1 MDNRTLDWQAADF
14 SADAERRADGSILL
28 RPRAKLGPYPAR
40 LTDAVEHWAGIAPER
55 TMVARR
61 DASGAWVRV
70 NYGEA
75 SAQMRQL
82 AAGLL
87 RFDLSPE
94 RPLVVISGN
103 SIEHLLLALA
113 AMCIGVPYCP
123 ISPAYSQA
131 SSDLSKLRAAV
142 ELLTPGLVA
151 AFGPGPYSRAIV
163 ATIPEAVAL
172 VGDMLAIPHRNV
184 LSFEALAASDPAGVD
199 EARARTGP
207 ETIAKFLLTSGSTGP
222 PKAVITTHRMMCSN
236 QAMQRHAMPF
246 LLTEPPVLVD
256 WLPWNHVFGGSNNV
270 NLILC
275 NGGSLYI
282 DDGRPTPAGFA
293 ETVRNLG
300 EIAPTLYLNVP
311 KGFDML
317 VVHLQ
322 RDAELRTKFYS
333 RLCAC
338 FYAGAGLL
346 QTTWD
351 ALEGLAMS
359 ARGFRVPILSGLGV
373 TETAP
378 SITFT
383 TPDAN
388 RAGVIGLPGPGS
400 IVKLAPVAGKLE
412 MRVKGPNVMPGYWRQ
427 PELTA
432 KAFDEEGY
440 YRLGDAVR
448 LIDPQDPRRGLV
460 FDGRIAEDFK
470 LGTGTWVSVGPLRTS
485 LLAAMAP
492 LASDVVI
499 AGLNQDYIGVLIFP
513 DLRACSALVG
523 VTRTPDA
530 AALVNEPQLIKE
542 FAQRLHA
549 HAQAHQASSTRVER
563 FVLLAEPPMLDRG
576 EITDKGSINQRAVLQ
591 HRHRRVEE
599 LYQSEPPAHVIHVC

>member
-1 MDNRTLDWQAADF
+1 MGERALDWRAADF

-28 RPRAKLGPYPAR
+28 QPRAKLGPYPER
-40 LTDAVEHWAGIAPER
+40 LTDAVEQWANVAPER

-61 DASGAWVRV
+61 DSSGAWVRV
-70 NYGEA
+70 TYGEA
-75 SAQMRQL
+75 AARVRQL

-87 RFDLSPE
+87 RYDLSPE
-94 RPLVVISGN
+94 RPLAVVSGN

-113 AMCIGVPYCP
+113 AMYIGVPYCP

-131 SSDLSKLRAAV
+131 SSDLSKLRAVV

-151 AFGPGPYSRAIV
+151 AFGPGPYARAIA
-163 ATIPEAVAL
+163 ATVPEAVAL
-172 VGDMLAIPHRNV
+172 IGDGIVIPNREVLA
-184 LSFEALAASDPAGVD
+184 LEALAANDLAAVD
-199 EARARTGP
+199 AAHARTGP
-207 ETIAKFLLTSGSTGP
+207 HTIAKFLLTSGSTGT

-246 LLTEPPVLVD
+246 LLAEPPVLVD

-275 NGGSLYI
+275 NGGSLFI

-293 ETVRNLG
+293 ETVRNLA

-317 VVHLQ
+317 VGHLQ
-322 RDAELRTKFYS
+322 RDVELRTMFYS

-346 QTTWD
+346 QSTWD
-351 ALEGLAMS
+351 ALEALAIS
-359 ARGFRVPILSGLGV
+359 ARGARVPMLSGLGV

-383 TPDAN
+383 TPEAN
-388 RAGVIGLPGPGS
+388 RAGAIGLPGPGS
-400 IVKLAPVAGKLE
+400 TVKLAPVAGKLE

-432 KAFDEEGY
+432 RAFDEEGFY
-440 YRLGDAVR
+440 CLGDAVR
-448 LIDPQDPRRGLV
+448 LVDPQDPRRGLV

-485 LLAAMAP
+485 LLAAMSP

-499 AGLNQDYIGVLIFP
+499 AGLNQDFIGVLIFP
-513 DLRACSALVG
+513 DLRACGALLDVSG
-523 VTRTPDA
+523 TPDGGK
-530 AALVNEPQLIKE
+530 LVNEPRLISE
-542 FAQRLHA
+542 FAQRLRA
-549 HAQAHQASSTRVER
+549 HAQAHQGSSTRVER
-563 FVLLAEPPMLDRG
+563 FVILAEPPMLDRG

-591 HRHRRVEE
+591 HRVQLAED
-599 LYQSEPPAHVIHVC
+599 LYQSELPGHVIRV